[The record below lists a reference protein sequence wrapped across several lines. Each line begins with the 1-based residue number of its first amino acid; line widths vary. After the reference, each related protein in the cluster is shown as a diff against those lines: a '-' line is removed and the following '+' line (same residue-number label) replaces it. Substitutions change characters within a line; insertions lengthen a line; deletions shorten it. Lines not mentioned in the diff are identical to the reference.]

1 MTKRLINGDHALGT
15 EKETRMRALL
25 SGILTLT
32 CLAGGGALAQDKF
45 PSRPVTI
52 LLGYPPG
59 GSTDTTARALAPVLE
74 RILGQPVVIQNR
86 PGAAALIGTQAV
98 ANAAPDGYTVTV
110 ATTQLALL
118 PAVDRVF
125 GRPPSFTRDQFA
137 PIALI
142 SADPSL
148 IFANANQPW
157 KTFQELVADAKRRP
171 GQIVYASGGLYG
183 TTHLAIEIVLKATGI
198 KMRHL
203 PTAGGGPALT
213 AVLGNHAAL
222 FAAHPVV
229 GGPQARAG
237 ALRPLGTMG
246 TKRVASFSDVPTL
259 KELGYDAEYYQWNGL
274 FTQAKVPEPIITI
287 WREAVARAVTD
298 PEFVQAMGRVGSGIQ
313 YMDRDAFRAW
323 WDQDSKK
330 IEEAVQAIGRV
341 Q

>member
-1 MTKRLINGDHALGT
+1 
-15 EKETRMRALL
+15 MRAFIFGLL
-25 SGILTLT
+25 VLV
-32 CLAGGGALAQDKF
+32 CLAGVETQAQEKF

-59 GSTDTTARALAPVLE
+59 GSTDTTARAIAPVLE

-98 ANAAPDGYTVTV
+98 ANAAPDGYTITV

-118 PAVDRVF
+118 PAVDAVF

-137 PIALI
+137 PIALL
-142 SADPSL
+142 SADPSIL
-148 IFANANQPW
+148 FVNPSQPW
-157 KTFQELVADAKRRP
+157 RTFQEFVDDARKRP

-183 TTHLAIEIVLKATGI
+183 TTHLAIEIVLKATGT

-222 FAAHPVV
+222 LAAHPAV

-246 TKRVASFSDVPTL
+246 SGSRASPTS
-259 KELGYDAEYYQWNGL
+259 
-274 FTQAKVPEPIITI
+274 PP
-287 WREAVARAVTD
+287 
-298 PEFVQAMGRVGSGIQ
+298 
-313 YMDRDAFRAW
+313 
-323 WDQDSKK
+323 
-330 IEEAVQAIGRV
+330 
-341 Q
+341 

>member
-1 MTKRLINGDHALGT
+1 MRTFVAVVMALMGFS
-15 EKETRMRALL
+15 AQ
-25 SGILTLT
+25 
-32 CLAGGGALAQDKF
+32 ALAQEKF
-45 PSRPVTI
+45 PSKPITI
-52 LLGYPPG
+52 LMGYPPG
-59 GSTDTTARALAPVLE
+59 GSTDTTARAIAPVLE

-86 PGAAALIGTQAV
+86 PGAAALVGTLAV
-98 ANAAPDGYTVTV
+98 ANAPPDGYTVTV

-137 PIALI
+137 PIALV
-142 SADPSL
+142 SAEPSVL
-148 IFANANQPW
+148 FVNATQPW
-157 KTFQELVADAKRRP
+157 RNFQEMIEDARKRP

-183 TTHLAIEIVLKATGI
+183 TTHLAIEIVLKATGT

-222 FAAHPVV
+222 LAAHPAV

-237 ALRPLGTMG
+237 TLRAIGTMG
-246 TKRVASFSDVPTL
+246 SKRAESFPDVPTL
-259 KELGYDAEYYQWNGL
+259 KELGYEAEYYQWNGL

-287 WREAVARAVTD
+287 WREAVAKAVKD
-298 PEFVQAMGRVGSGIQ
+298 PEFVQAMERLGSGIH
-313 YMDRDAFRAW
+313 YLDRDEFRPW
-323 WDQDSKK
+323 WDEDSRKT
-330 IEEAVQAIGRV
+330 EETVQAIGKV

>member
-1 MTKRLINGDHALGT
+1 MHAFISSL
-15 EKETRMRALL
+15 AV
-25 SGILTLT
+25 LT
-32 CLAGGGALAQDKF
+32 CLICGQAQAQEKF
-45 PSRPVTI
+45 PSRPITI

-59 GSTDTTARALAPVLE
+59 GSTDTSARALAPVLE
-74 RILGQPVVIQNR
+74 RILGQPVLIQNR

-98 ANAAPDGYTVTV
+98 ANAAPDGYTITV

-118 PAVDRVF
+118 PAVDQVF

-148 IFANANQPW
+148 LFVNASRPW
-157 KTFQELVADAKRRP
+157 QTFRELVDDARKRP
-171 GQIVYASGGLYG
+171 SQIVYASGGLYG
-183 TTHLAIEIVLKATGI
+183 TTHLAIEIVLKATAT

-222 FAAHPVV
+222 LAAHPAV

-237 ALRPLGTMG
+237 TLRPLGTMG
-246 TKRVASFSDVPTL
+246 TKRVASFPEVPTL
-259 KELGYDAEYYQWNGL
+259 KELGYDAEYYQWNGI

-287 WREAVARAVTD
+287 WRDAIAKAAKD
-298 PEFVQAMGRVGSGIQ
+298 PEFLQAMTRIGSGTE
-313 YMDRDAFRAW
+313 YLDRDEFRPW
-323 WDQDSKK
+323 WDADSKK
-330 IEEAVQAIGRV
+330 IEDTVRAIGKV

>member
-1 MTKRLINGDHALGT
+1 
-15 EKETRMRALL
+15 MRAFILGLL
-25 SGILTLT
+25 ILICPT
-32 CLAGGGALAQDKF
+32 GGETQAQEKF

-74 RILGQPVVIQNR
+74 RVLGQPVVIQNR

-98 ANAAPDGYTVTV
+98 ANAAPDGYTITV

-118 PAVDRVF
+118 PAVDAVF

-137 PIALI
+137 PIALL
-142 SADPSL
+142 SADPSVL
-148 IFANANQPW
+148 FFNPSQPW
-157 KTFQELVADAKRRP
+157 RSLQEFVDDARKRP
-171 GQIVYASGGLYG
+171 GQIIYASGGLYG
-183 TTHLAIEIVLKATGI
+183 TTHLAIEIVLKATGT

-222 FAAHPVV
+222 LAAHPAV

-246 TKRVASFSDVPTL
+246 TKRVLSFPDVPTL

-287 WREAVARAVTD
+287 WREAVAKAAKD
-298 PEFVQAMGRVGSGIQ
+298 PEFLQAMARVGSGTE
-313 YMDRDAFRAW
+313 YMDHDAFRPW
-323 WDQDSKK
+323 WDADSKK
-330 IEEAVQAIGRV
+330 TEDTVRAIGKV